1 MKIDHLKV
9 GQRINET
16 LSQLPLKWMWK
27 PSISTGLGFSEKA
40 VWSRA
45 SRRHLAARQG
55 EGIDEDGE
63 MGFGF
68 KVRVEAN
75 LGRQA
80 GSKVI
85 VRWIK
90 GHKGVIFESFC
101 GMLKRKVEEAAN
113 Q

>member
-1 MKIDHLKV
+1 MNSDHLRV

-16 LSQLPLKWMWK
+16 LSQLPLKWMWR
-27 PSISTGLGFSEKA
+27 PSISAGLGFSEKA

-45 SRRHLAARQG
+45 SRRHMAAKQG
-55 EGIDEDGE
+55 EGIDEDSE

-75 LGRQA
+75 LGGEA
-80 GSKVI
+80 GSKVT

-90 GHKGVIFESFC
+90 GHDSVIFESLC

>member
-1 MKIDHLKV
+1 MNSNHLKL

-75 LGRQA
+75 LGGPA
-80 GSKVI
+80 GSKVTI
-85 VRWIK
+85 RWIK
-90 GHKGVIFESFC
+90 GHDSVIFESLC
-101 GMLKRKVEEAAN
+101 GMLKRKVEEASN